1 MTMENT
7 GPQISHDKNCAID
20 PTGNFRTQL
29 AIPCSVSFLGGEK
42 WWKKYSTMHTVD
54 GRNPARRTSWGW
66 QFISCLNIQAVVVW
80 VFWTINSMICVPP
93 PPQKKNS
100 AQPLKFQC
108 VLSTAGGCEI
118 QQMPWISR
126 GLNQPT
132 KINHQNPKVSLIECM
147 KWCIKNHRGSIPI

>member
-54 GRNPARRTSWGW
+54 GRNPARRTSWGY
-66 QFISCLNIQAVVVW
+66 QFISCLNIQTVVVW
-80 VFWTINSMICVPP
+80 VFWTINNMICVPP
-93 PPQKKNS
+93 PPKKKTRPNFWS
-100 AQPLKFQC
+100 FNVSFQLLGGVKSNKC
-108 VLSTAGGCEI
+108 HEFQEVWTNPRKSTTKTRRYH
-118 QQMPWISR
+118 W
-126 GLNQPT
+126 LNAW
-132 KINHQNPKVSLIECM
+132 NDA
-147 KWCIKNHRGSIPI
+147 